1 MDKKSLRK
9 ECRKIRA
16 GLPEKFALDRALT
29 DLVLAT
35 EEYKSCENI
44 LLFSS
49 IGSEYDTQD
58 LFLRALSDG
67 KKVFYPRCADNSEMT
82 FHRVLSS
89 KDMAVGNMH
98 IPEPP
103 AKAALYK
110 QESPND
116 LMIVPALC
124 ADRNFQRLG
133 YGGGYYD
140 CYLKSFKGVSIC
152 PVYSSLLFDSIATD
166 AHDAPV
172 DIIITEKER
181 LEKE

>member
-16 GLPEKFALDRALT
+16 GLPEKLALDKTLT
-29 DLVLAT
+29 DLVLDS
-35 EEYKSCENI
+35 EEYKVCENI

-58 LFLRALSDG
+58 LFLRALADG
-67 KKVFYPRCADNSEMT
+67 KKVFYPRCSDNSIMT
-82 FHRVLSS
+82 FHRVSSS
-89 KDMAVGNMH
+89 KDMSVGNMH
-98 IPEPP
+98 IPEPS
-103 AKAALYK
+103 AT
-110 QESPND
+110 SPEYLQKDPHD

-124 ADRNFQRLG
+124 ADRKFQRLG

-140 CYLKSFKGVSIC
+140 CYLKSFSGVSIC
-152 PVYSSLLFDSIATD
+152 PVYSSLLFETIPTD
-166 AHDAPV
+166 GHDAPV

>member
-1 MDKKSLRK
+1 MDKKALRK

-16 GLPEKFALDRALT
+16 GLPEKLALDKTLT
-29 DLVLAT
+29 DLVLAS
-35 EEYKSCENI
+35 EEYKACENI

-67 KKVFYPRCADNSEMT
+67 KKVFYPRCSDNSTMT

-89 KDMAVGNMH
+89 KDMSVGNMH

-103 AKAALYK
+103 STAPQYIS
-110 QESPND
+110 EGPSD

-140 CYLKSFKGVSIC
+140 CYLKSFEGVSIC
-152 PVYSSLLFDSIATD
+152 PVYSSLLFDRIATD